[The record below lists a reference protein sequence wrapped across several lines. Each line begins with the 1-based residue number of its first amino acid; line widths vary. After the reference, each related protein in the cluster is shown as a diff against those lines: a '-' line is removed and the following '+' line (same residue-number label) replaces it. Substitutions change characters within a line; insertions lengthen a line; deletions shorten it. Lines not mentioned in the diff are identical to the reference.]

1 MNHGSEPYIL
11 IEMFWN
17 VKRVNNKWYQGV
29 NGGGT
34 TCKDEDFA
42 LLNYRQLLRT
52 ERLHGIHANQDK
64 NSL

>member
-1 MNHGSEPYIL
+1 
-11 IEMFWN
+11 MFWN